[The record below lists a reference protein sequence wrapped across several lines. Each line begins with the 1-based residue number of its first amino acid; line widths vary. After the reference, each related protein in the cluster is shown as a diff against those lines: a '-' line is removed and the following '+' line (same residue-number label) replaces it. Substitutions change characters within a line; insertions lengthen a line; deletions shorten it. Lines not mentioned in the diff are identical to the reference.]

1 MRSSSDETRPR
12 STTRHFGLSGL
23 RSVLSHTGLRL
34 GVGLTVV
41 LGTLGAD
48 APGLRDVDSD
58 GSMRSLRELP
68 RIDIPRMPL
77 EVTERVEYWM
87 ERFVT
92 DERLTFEQFMSREG
106 LYGDLIRDKLVQ
118 RGMPEELLYLAM
130 IESGFSPSATS
141 HVAAVGLWQF
151 MGPTAQQYGL
161 RVDEW
166 VDERRDPIRATD
178 AALEYLQW
186 LHDRYDSW
194 YLAAAAYNSGPGRV
208 DRALRQRSD
217 RSAEADADLYWD
229 IVEHL
234 PRETREH
241 VPRMLAVTALAR
253 DAERY
258 DFDIES
264 AGPYDFDRV
273 WVPGG
278 TPLRVVARALDVPTR
293 QLAELNP
300 HLIRGATPPGGSFGL
315 RVPVGGVS
323 QVVASIGGGPWG
335 GYRTDD

>member
-1 MRSSSDETRPR
+1 MRSSDDSRPPSTGR
-12 STTRHFGLSGL
+12 SFGLSGL
-23 RSVLSHTGLRL
+23 RSVLSHSGFRL
-34 GVGLTVV
+34 GVGLAVV
-41 LGTLGAD
+41 FGTLGAD
-48 APGLRDVDSD
+48 APGLRTADPLA
-58 GSMRSLRELP
+58 SLRGLHELP

-77 EVTERVEYWM
+77 EITERVEYWM

-92 DERLTFEQFMSREG
+92 DERLTFELFMSREG
-106 LYGDLIRDKLVQ
+106 LYGDLIRDKLVE
-118 RGMPEELLYLAM
+118 RDMPEEILYLAM

-141 HVAAVGLWQF
+141 HVSAVGLWQF

-208 DRALRQRSD
+208 DRALRQKTERSV
-217 RSAEADADLYWD
+217 EADADLYWD

-241 VPRMLAVTALAR
+241 VPRMLAVTLLAR
-253 DAERY
+253 NADRY
-258 DFDIES
+258 DFDIEV

-273 WVPGG
+273 WVPGA
-278 TPLRVVARALDVPTR
+278 TPLRDVARALEVSTDLLVD
-293 QLAELNP
+293 LNP
-300 HLIRGATPPGGSFGL
+300 HLVRQATPPGGSYGL
-315 RVPVGGVS
+315 RVPVGGVA